1 MWIQAIQKIQVIQKS
16 CPLNLLNPL
25 NPLNLF
31 NIPTQASSRYSPR
44 MPLIVLEGPDGAGTT
59 KHSKLL
65 ADRLT
70 KEGHKVVL
78 TAEPT
83 DGPIGSFIRSILK
96 SPSGD
101 VEALRAM
108 PLPSPG
114 ALKLLFCADR
124 ADHVARV
131 IAPALAAGKT
141 VISDRYSLSTIVYGA
156 AQGLDRDW
164 LQSIN
169 NAFPKPD
176 VIFLLLPPYEVCAE
190 RVGRRATKDQ
200 FEVDAFQRKVYAEY
214 EKARSPE
221 MIVIDTS
228 GLAEEVAGTIEAF
241 VK

>member
-1 MWIQAIQKIQVIQKS
+1 MMTIQTIQKIQRIQKS
-16 CPLNLLNPL
+16 CPLNLF

-31 NIPTQASSRYSPR
+31 DIPQQTSPR
-44 MPLIVLEGPDGAGTT
+44 YPPAMPLIVLEGPDGAGTT

-65 ADRLT
+65 AERLSR
-70 KEGHKVVL
+70 EGHDVVL

-83 DGPIGSFIRSILK
+83 DGPIGLQIRSMLK
-96 SPSGD
+96 GD
-101 VEALRAM
+101 H
-108 PLPSPG
+108 LPD
-114 ALKLLFCADR
+114 AATVQLLFCADR

-141 VISDRYSLSTIVYGA
+141 VITDRYALSTIVYGA

-169 NAFPKPD
+169 DAFPKPD

-214 EKARSPE
+214 EKARSKG
-221 MIVIDTS
+221 MIMVDTS
-228 GLAEEVAGTIEAF
+228 GDMEEVSEGIW
-241 VK
+241 KQSKNR